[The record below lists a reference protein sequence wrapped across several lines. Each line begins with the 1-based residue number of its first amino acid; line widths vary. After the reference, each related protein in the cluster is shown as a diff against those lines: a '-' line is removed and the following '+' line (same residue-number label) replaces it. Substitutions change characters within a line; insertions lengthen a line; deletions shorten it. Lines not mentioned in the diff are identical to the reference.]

1 MPKFEDSFLMQGKR
15 KALVDLLKGKGITDK
30 SVLEAIAK
38 VPRHYFFSTTF
49 QSHAYDD
56 KAFPIGEGQTISQ
69 PFTVAYQTQL
79 LELKRMDKV
88 LEIGTGSG
96 YQAIIL
102 AECGARVFTIER
114 QKNLYD
120 TTKPF
125 IADLCYEKIK
135 CFYGDG
141 YKGIPSYAPYDKI
154 IITAAAPFIP
164 EDLKTQLKIG
174 GYLIVPLGEETSTMI
189 RLTKLTE
196 HDFKEERFAE
206 FRFVPMLEGTKK

>member
-15 KALVDLLKGKGITDK
+15 KALVEVLKGKGITDK
-30 SVLEAIAK
+30 NVLEAITK

-96 YQAIIL
+96 YQAIVL
-102 AECGARVFTIER
+102 AECNARVFTIER

-125 IADLCYEKIK
+125 IAQLGYDKIK

-141 YKGIPSYAPYDKI
+141 YKGIPTYAPFDKI

-164 EDLKTQLKIG
+164 EDLKNQLKIG
-174 GYLIVPLGEETSTMI
+174 GFLIVPLGEETSTMI
-189 RLTKLTE
+189 RLTKISETE
-196 HDFKEERFAE
+196 FKEEKFAE
-206 FRFVPMLEGTKK
+206 FRFVPMLEGVKK

>member
-1 MPKFEDSFLMQGKR
+1 MPKYDDSFLMQGKR
-15 KALVDLLKGKGITDK
+15 RALVETLIKKGITDK
-30 SVLEAIAK
+30 NVLEAIQK
-38 VPRHYFFSTTF
+38 VPRHFFFSPTF
-49 QSHAYDD
+49 QQHAYDD

-96 YQAIIL
+96 YQAIVL

-120 TTKPF
+120 ITKPF
-125 IADLCYEKIK
+125 IADLGYDKIK

-141 YKGIPSYAPYDKI
+141 YKGIQSYAPYDKI

-164 EDLKTQLKIG
+164 EDLKNQLKIG

-189 RLTKLTE
+189 RLTKISETE
-196 HDFKEERFAE
+196 FKEERFAE
-206 FRFVPMLEGTKK
+206 FRFVPMLEGVKK

>member
-15 KALVDLLKGKGITDK
+15 KALVDVLKTKGINDK
-30 SVLEAIAK
+30 NVLEAIAK
-38 VPRHYFFSTTF
+38 VPRHYFFSPTF

-69 PFTVAYQTQL
+69 PFTVAYQSQL
-79 LELKRMDKV
+79 LDIKRNEKI

-114 QKNLYD
+114 QKNLYEL
-120 TTKPF
+120 TKPF
-125 IADLCYEKIK
+125 IAELGYDKIK

-154 IITAAAPFIP
+154 IITAAAPYIP
-164 EDLKTQLKIG
+164 EDLKNQLKIG

-196 HDFKEERFAE
+196 HDFKEERLAE

>member
-15 KALVDLLKGKGITDK
+15 KALVETIAGKGITDK
-30 SVLEAIAK
+30 KVLEAIAK

-69 PFTVAYQTQL
+69 PFTVAYQSQL
-79 LELKRMDKV
+79 LDIKRNEKI

-114 QKNLYD
+114 QKNLYEL
-120 TTKPF
+120 TKPF
-125 IADLCYEKIK
+125 IAELGYDKIK

-164 EDLKTQLKIG
+164 EDLKAQLKVG

>member
-15 KALVDLLKGKGITDK
+15 KALVDVLKGKGITNK
-30 SVLEAIAK
+30 NVLEAIAK

-49 QSHAYDD
+49 QNHAYDD

-69 PFTVAYQTQL
+69 PFTVAYQSQL
-79 LELKRMDKV
+79 LEIKRNEKI

-102 AECGARVFTIER
+102 AECGARVFSIER
-114 QKNLYD
+114 QKNLYEL
-120 TTKPF
+120 TKPF
-125 IADLCYEKIK
+125 IADLGYDKIK

-141 YKGIPSYAPYDKI
+141 YKGVPTYAPFDKI

-174 GYLIVPLGEETSTMI
+174 GFLIVPLGEETSTMI

-196 HDFKEERFAE
+196 TDFKEERFAE